1 MPIEFR
7 CYVRIKRAIHLLY
20 ILNNSK
26 DPAKTKKYRAP
37 VSQHRAV
44 VSYIRAPV
52 SYSRAPVSRLTR
64 FSELISTPITRKLSI
79 SSLILVR

>member
-26 DPAKTKKYRAP
+26 DPAKLPNYRAA
-37 VSQHRAV
+37 VSFIRAS
-44 VSYIRAPV
+44 VSYFRAAV
-52 SYSRAPVSRLTR
+52 SYFRASESRFTR

-79 SSLILVR
+79 SPLILVR